1 MLSLPSERKDVEIKE
16 AIETE
21 ARREQEQLESVTME
35 TSEQYPPPRI
45 ELTESAPP
53 NGEAFDYEDTAEAVD
68 DTDDT
73 RDETDATKHEEE
85 VEDKADTEKADNEKP
100 ENDNVEMG
108 EDRDEGEKDEGE
120 KEVVEEEELEISE
133 SVTEIEEIFQVSEDG
148 VTWKTVKKITTI
160 TPRGTTERV
169 VVMGGILPAHVLLS
183 SPCVILYWLLAYRW
197 ALFFQTA
204 LYTFFDKRNCL
215 TMDLDSFF
223 KQILCIKDIDYFY
236 LRG

>member
-21 ARREQEQLESVTME
+21 ARREQEQQEFVFME

-85 VEDKADTEKADNEKP
+85 VKDKADTEKADDDKAE
-100 ENDNVEMG
+100 EDNVEMG
-108 EDRDEGEKDEGE
+108 EDRDEGE

-169 VVMGGILPAHVLLS
+169 VVMGGIHPAHVLLS
-183 SPCVILYWLLAYRW
+183 SPCVILYWLLASRW

-204 LYTFFDKRNCL
+204 LYTFFYKP
-215 TMDLDSFF
+215 
-223 KQILCIKDIDYFY
+223 FY
-236 LRG
+236 GS